1 MNSSSRR
8 LLVTGASGFL
18 GSEIVQLARTGG
30 WHVRALVRN
39 PQRQVDGAEIFVG
52 DIGNPAVLRR
62 ASEGVDAV
70 VHAAGLA
77 HVFGRG
83 AGDTNRF
90 KQVNEVGTGNV
101 MDAAMHAGVSHV
113 VLVSSVSV
121 YGSYP
126 GTKCDESASCR
137 PSGAYAISKRRG
149 ELKAIER
156 MAKGRGSLV
165 ILRLATIYGEGDRG
179 NVAKLIGVLDRGRFI
194 WPGSG
199 ENQKSL
205 IYKRDA
211 ARACVRALESSAPG
225 TGIFN
230 VSAQSASMREIVTAI
245 CEALG
250 RPVPRLGIPLALL
263 RTAGAIARAIGDPG
277 HLDLR
282 LQKFIHHDVY
292 SGEKFETAFDFSP
305 AISLA
310 EGMRREVA
318 FLRSSIGG

>member
-1 MNSSSRR
+1 MNSSSR

-39 PQRQVDGAEIFVG
+39 PQKQVDGAEIFAG
-52 DIGNPAVLRR
+52 DIGNPALLRR
-62 ASEGVDAV
+62 ASEGVGAV

-77 HVFGRG
+77 HVFGPG
-83 AGDTNRF
+83 AKDTNRF
-90 KQVNEVGTGNV
+90 NQVNEVGTGNV
-101 MDAAMHAGVSHV
+101 IDAALAAGVPRI

-121 YGSYP
+121 YGGYP
-126 GTKCDESASCR
+126 GTMCDEAATCV
-137 PSGAYAISKRRG
+137 PMGAYAVSKRRG
-149 ELKAIER
+149 ELRAIER
-156 MAKGRGSLV
+156 MTEGQGSLV

-179 NVAKLIGVLDRGRFI
+179 NVAKLIGALDRGRFI

-211 ARACVRALESSAPG
+211 ARACVRALESPASG

-230 VSAQSASMREIVTAI
+230 VSAQPASMREIVTAI

-277 HLDLR
+277 NLDQR
-282 LQKFIHHDVY
+282 LQKFIHDDVY

-305 AISLA
+305 AVSLA

-318 FLRSSIGG
+318 FRRSSIGG